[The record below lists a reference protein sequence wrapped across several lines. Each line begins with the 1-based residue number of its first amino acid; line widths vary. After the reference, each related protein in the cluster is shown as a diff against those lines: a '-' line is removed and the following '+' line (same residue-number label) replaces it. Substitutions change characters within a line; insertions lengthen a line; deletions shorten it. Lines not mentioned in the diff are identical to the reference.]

1 MPMPI
6 NGRQIVKVEISG
18 ATYFTEEQDVNLYA
32 QKLDLLKT
40 YLT

>member
-6 NGRQIVKVEISG
+6 NGRQIVKVEMQG
-18 ATYFTEEQDVNLYA
+18 ASYFTEEQDVNLYVL
-32 QKLDLLKT
+32 KLELLKT